1 MSGFEV
7 FNILNL
13 RESYFEI
20 DNSKIKNTKKLLFQR
35 NFYYGQIIS
44 YFLPVLNIYKDDLNN
59 RDFDSPWN
67 ILVFTCS

>member
-13 RESYFEI
+13 RESYFEM
-20 DNSKIKNTKKLLFQR
+20 DNSKIKNTKKNLFQR

-67 ILVFTCS
+67 ILVFSCS